1 MDGHVLAAL
10 RTPRLLN
17 TAIEVQNFLTSQN
30 WPAAISTLT
39 DDFQLEYSFQ
49 HTSGEYRAVGQF
61 NLGDG
66 QSVPNTVNALEA
78 LSFVAWAEP
87 DFASSSFVNL
97 VPNDPLFSQQYHHQL
112 ISTPTAWDTTTGSP
126 NVVIAV
132 LDTGVLT
139 THLGLAG
146 RIWTNPGES
155 PGNANVDDDQNGLI
169 DDIQGWDFI
178 GNDRNPSPVPKI
190 VAGKFHPKDSSTHGT
205 MVAGA
210 AAATLN
216 NAFGIAGVAGGVSI
230 LPLRVCS
237 FTGCDDTAINRAR
250 RSRRTWSRPPGPM

>member
-1 MDGHVLAAL
+1 M
-10 RTPRLLN
+10 
-17 TAIEVQNFLTSQN
+17 
-30 WPAAISTLT
+30 
-39 DDFQLEYSFQ
+39 
-49 HTSGEYRAVGQF
+49 
-61 NLGDG
+61 
-66 QSVPNTVNALEA
+66 
-78 LSFVAWAEP
+78 
-87 DFASSSFVNL
+87 NL

-132 LDTGVLT
+132 LDTGVST
-139 THLGLAG
+139 THLDLAG

-237 FTGCDDTAINRAR
+237 FTGCDDNAINRAR
-250 RSRRTWSRPPGPM
+250 RYAADVVSAAGAHVIINESFGSSTPHDRADLEALDYAYGKGALIVKSAGNGNDDQVGDANVPFHEAGLHVVVARRIG